1 MARYKA
7 ARLFRLMATSGWVGP
22 RVCSEIASA
31 RFKSALGRRVV
42 AFRTVELSQIVQAR
56 GHVGV
61 MRTNMVFG
69 YLKSLLGHDYCLVI
83 VPGTVKILDFP
94 IEGVPFDSRIRCV
107 DTSRLQAKADREHGE
122 AS

>member
-1 MARYKA
+1 
-7 ARLFRLMATSGWVGP
+7 LATSSPHSLDGRCTLLQQGGL
-22 RVCSEIASA
+22 RV
-31 RFKSALGRRVV
+31 ALHGSVQGR
-42 AFRTVELSQIVQAR
+42 QIVQAY